1 MLMSVEQFKQ
11 QVDRQIDLY
20 GMAQFSRGFE
30 ACIEALEELSN
41 QKHNEGL
48 KETAEV
54 LRWAAR
60 ELLGE
65 NA

>member
-1 MLMSVEQFKQ
+1 MTVDEFKQ

-30 ACIEALEELSN
+30 SCIEALEELSN
-41 QKHNEGL
+41 AKHNEGL

-54 LRWAAR
+54 LRWAAK

>member
-1 MLMSVEQFKQ
+1 MTVEQFRNE
-11 QVDRQIDLY
+11 VDRKLDLF

-54 LRWAAR
+54 LRWAAK

>member
-1 MLMSVEQFKQ
+1 MTVEQFRNE
-11 QVDRQIDLY
+11 VDRKLDLF
-20 GMAQFSRGFE
+20 GMAQFSKGFE
-30 ACIEALEELSN
+30 ACIEALEDLSN

-54 LRWAAR
+54 LRWAAK

>member
-1 MLMSVEQFKQ
+1 MTVEQFRNE
-11 QVDRQIDLY
+11 VDRKLDLF

-30 ACIEALEELSN
+30 ACIEALEDLSN

-54 LRWAAR
+54 LRWAAK

>member
-1 MLMSVEQFKQ
+1 MSVEQFRNE
-11 QVDRQIDLY
+11 VDRQLDLY
-20 GMAQFSRGFE
+20 GMAQFSKGFE

-54 LRWAAR
+54 LRWAAK

>member
-1 MLMSVEQFKQ
+1 MSVEEFRN
-11 QVDRQIDLY
+11 QVDRQLDLY
-20 GMAQFSRGFE
+20 SMAQFSRGFE
-30 ACIEALEELSN
+30 ACLEALEELSN

-48 KETAEV
+48 TATAET

-65 NA
+65 N

>member
-1 MLMSVEQFKQ
+1 MTVEQFRNE
-11 QVDRQIDLY
+11 VDRKLDLF
-20 GMAQFSRGFE
+20 GMAQFSKGFE

-54 LRWAAR
+54 LRWAAK

>member
-1 MLMSVEQFKQ
+1 MTVEQFRNE
-11 QVDRQIDLY
+11 VDRKLDLF

-30 ACIEALEELSN
+30 SCIEALEELSN
-41 QKHNEGL
+41 HKHNEGL

-54 LRWAAR
+54 LRWAAK

>member
-1 MLMSVEQFKQ
+1 MTVEQFRNE
-11 QVDRQIDLY
+11 VDRKLDLF

-30 ACIEALEELSN
+30 SCIEALEELSN

-54 LRWAAR
+54 LRWAAK

>member
-1 MLMSVEQFKQ
+1 MTVEEFRN
-11 QVDRQIDLY
+11 QVDRQIDLF

-30 ACIEALEELSN
+30 SCIEALEELSN

>member
-1 MLMSVEQFKQ
+1 MTVEQFRNE
-11 QVDRQIDLY
+11 VDRKLDLY
-20 GMAQFSRGFE
+20 GMAQFSKGFE

-54 LRWAAR
+54 LRWAAK